1 MQEHDDNQR
10 APKWFALGILAIYT
24 AAAVIVGIA
33 LGIRIGV
40 Q

>member
-1 MQEHDDNQR
+1 MQQHDNKR
-10 APKWFALGILAIYT
+10 APRWFALGILAIYT
-24 AAAVIVGIA
+24 AAAVIVGIG